1 MNGVIRVFLVS
12 GNEAMREELRQ
23 MVSSEEGVIV
33 AGEGALADAKESSPD
48 VILMLADERM
58 PGMNVIDTTR
68 AISETQLPAK
78 VIIIAANTD
87 QYLVSAIKAGAA
99 GILPR
104 NISRDEL
111 LSAIRKI
118 HLWSPSSSSSR

>member
-1 MNGVIRVFLVS
+1 MFLVG
-12 GNEAMREELRQ
+12 GNEAMREELHQ
-23 MVSSEEGVIV
+23 MLSSEEGVIV
-33 AGEGALADAKESSPD
+33 VGEGALAEAKKVSPD
-48 VILMLADERM
+48 VILMLADDRV

-78 VIIIAANTD
+78 VILITKNTN

-99 GILPR
+99 GILPW

-111 LSAIRKI
+111 LSSIRKI
-118 HLWSPSSSSSR
+118 HLWALGSSLSR

>member
-1 MNGVIRVFLVS
+1 MDGVIRVFLVG

-23 MVSSEEGVIV
+23 MLSGEGGIMVV
-33 AGEGALADAKESSPD
+33 GEGALAEAKKVSPD
-48 VILMLADERM
+48 VILMLADDRV

-78 VIIIAANTD
+78 VILITKNTG

-99 GILPR
+99 GILPW

-118 HLWSPSSSSSR
+118 HLWSLGSSLSR